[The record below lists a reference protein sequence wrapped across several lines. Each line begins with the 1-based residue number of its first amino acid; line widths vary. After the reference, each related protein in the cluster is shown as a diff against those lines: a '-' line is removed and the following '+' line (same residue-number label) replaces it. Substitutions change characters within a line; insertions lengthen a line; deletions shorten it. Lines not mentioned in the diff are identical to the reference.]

1 MKQGSVLYPFSAI
14 VGQEKM
20 KRALLIN
27 AIEPRVGGLLI
38 KGERGT
44 GKSTAARA
52 LAELLPDIEVVAD
65 CPFSCDPHDEDG
77 MCSECQERWRRGEP
91 LAVATR
97 PTRFVTLP
105 LNASEDRVV
114 GTLDL
119 ERAVREGVKDFE
131 PGVLADANRSIL
143 YVDEVN
149 LLDDHIV
156 DVLLDAAAMGVNVVE
171 REGVSFSH
179 PSRFIIIGTMNPEE
193 GELRP
198 QLEDRFGL
206 CVEVSG
212 ESDPRDRV
220 EVMRRR
226 RLFLEDPRLLR
237 AAFQADQE
245 ELRRRVA
252 GARETLRH
260 VEMPEEMMELVARIA
275 VEMGVCGHRADIAI
289 CQAARA
295 LAALEGCVEVGS
307 GHVREAAEM
316 ALLHRLRKT
325 PFDEA
330 IKDMERLDRIIARK
344 GRPAALSLQD
354 NLPSPTAPEIPE
366 GTRGGDGECAPPSA
380 GADRCAEASVAAVEV
395 PALQGISARAARPAT
410 GKRSSAVTD
419 SGNGRRIGHRMPRA
433 DEDGSAS
440 GLALDATLRAAAGR
454 SAANEQPFA
463 VRREDFRYAV
473 RKRKVGNLV
482 LFVVD
487 ASASMGCNE
496 RIEATKEAVS
506 LMLTDAYRN
515 RDRVGLISFRDQGAQ
530 LVLSP
535 TSSVQ
540 LANLRV
546 RELATGGA
554 TPLNHGLAMA
564 LQVAKR
570 ESRREP
576 DIMPLLVFIT
586 DGQGNVGY
594 LSDNPVRESLELAA
608 RIREEGFPCVVF
620 DTSVL
625 PSQSRDG
632 RPLMS
637 HARRIA
643 EAMGAEY
650 HRLAHPQPREMVDRL
665 KRFL

>member
-1 MKQGSVLYPFSAI
+1 MRQGSVLYPFSAI
-14 VGQEKM
+14 VGQDKM

-27 AIEPRVGGLLI
+27 AVDPRVGGLLI
-38 KGERGT
+38 KGQRGT
-44 GKSTAARA
+44 AKSTAARA

-65 CPFSCDPHDEDG
+65 CPFSCDPHNEEG
-77 MCSECQERWRRGEP
+77 MCSGCLERWRRGEP
-91 LAVATR
+91 LAIATR
-97 PTRFVTLP
+97 PTRLVTLP

-131 PGVLADANRSIL
+131 PGVLAEANRSIL

-156 DVLLDAAAMGVNVVE
+156 DLLLDAAAMGVNVVE

-212 ESDPRDRV
+212 ENDPRERV
-220 EVMRRR
+220 EIMRRR
-226 RLFLEDPRLLR
+226 RLFLHDPQLMR
-237 AAFQADQE
+237 ACYQQAQE
-245 ELRRRVA
+245 ELRGVVA
-252 GARETLRH
+252 RARELVSS
-260 VEMPEEMMELVARIA
+260 VEMPEEMMELIA
-275 VEMGVCGHRADIAI
+275 LIALEMGVCGHRADIAI
-289 CQAARA
+289 YQASSA
-295 LAALEGCVEVGS
+295 LAALDGCDRVGT

-325 PFDEA
+325 PFDEGL
-330 IKDMERLDRIIARK
+330 KDMERLDRIIERG
-344 GRPAALSLQD
+344 GRSSCLSLQD
-354 NLPSPTAPEIPE
+354 PCSAPVYGDAQIDASF
-366 GTRGGDGECAPPSA
+366 GGSEETDRSA
-380 GADRCAEASVAAVEV
+380 GAERGAAASCREVEV
-395 PALQGISARAARPAT
+395 PSLSGITARAARPLT

-419 SGNGRRIGHRMPRA
+419 SGNGRRIGHRMPHA
-433 DEDGSAS
+433 DEEGSP
-440 GLALDATLRAAAGR
+440 GDLAIDATLRAAAGR
-454 SAANEQPFA
+454 AAASEQPFS

-473 RKRKVGNLV
+473 RKRKVANLV
-482 LFVVD
+482 LFVLD

-496 RIEATKEAVS
+496 RIEATKKAVGM
-506 LMLTDAYRN
+506 LLTDAYRK

-546 RELATGGA
+546 KEIATGGA

-570 ESRREP
+570 EMRREP
-576 DIMPLLVFIT
+576 DVMPLLVLIT

-594 LSDNPVRESLELAA
+594 LSDNPLRESLELAA
-608 RIREEGFPCVVF
+608 RIREEGLACVVF
-620 DTSVL
+620 DTSAF
-625 PSQSRDG
+625 PARFREG
-632 RPLMS
+632 RPFVS

-643 EAMGAEY
+643 DAMGADY
-650 HRLAHPQPREMVDRL
+650 HRLANPQPQVMVDEL
-665 KRFL
+665 KRLL